1 MEKGIEDFLSDEPLA
16 DATLGPN
23 AEIVEEVESL
33 AEAEPVTDERP
44 RGPDG
49 KFIKKEET
57 GVEATAEEPAA
68 EPVPPTEPTN
78 QLPPA
83 EYAALKDERRK
94 RQEAE
99 ARAAQ
104 IEAQYLAMQRQAQA
118 PQQPQVDFWDD
129 PQQYLQ
135 GQFASFGEQLFQQF
149 EQRQQAARIDQS
161 EAAARARHAD
171 YDQAF
176 QAFSQAVQA
185 NPRLAAEMAQAPDPA
200 EYAYSKGKTA
210 LALEQAGSIEAIIAA
225 ERAKWEAEVKA
236 AVPTPR
242 MSLPSTTAAD
252 GSVASRGAPQ
262 WGGPTDLGDILR

>member
-1 MEKGIEDFLSDEPLA
+1 LPVTEA
-16 DATLGPN
+16 
-23 AEIVEEVESL
+23 VEEPEVQT
-33 AEAEPVTDERP
+33 EAEPVTDERP

-49 KFIKKEET
+49 KFIAKEPT
-57 GVEATAEEPAA
+57 GVETPLAEVAA

-78 QLPPA
+78 QLPPH

-99 ARAAQ
+99 ARAAA
-104 IEAQYLAMQRQAQA
+104 IEAHYANLARQQQAA
-118 PQQPQVDFWDD
+118 PQQPQVDFWDN
-129 PQQYLQ
+129 PQEYLQ
-135 GQFASFGEQLFQQF
+135 GQFSQFGQQLFQQF

-161 EAAARARHAD
+161 EAAARARHQD

-176 QAFSQAVQA
+176 QAFSEAVQA

-225 ERAKWEAEVKA
+225 ERQKWEAEAKA
-236 AVPTPR
+236 AFQPVKPT
-242 MSLPSTTAAD
+242 LPSTTAAD
-252 GSVASRGAPQ
+252 GSVAGRGMPQ
-262 WGGPTDLGDILR
+262 WAGPSDLGDILR